1 MGHRILVKYGA
12 HLSRITKKEEEWI
25 ASESELS
32 VEALLARLSEA
43 YRGFSGSP
51 SLENRFLFLITVNG
65 EFVPASDLG
74 GVTLRD
80 GDTVTLFPPVSG
92 G

>member
-1 MGHRILVKYGA
+1 MDHRILVKYGA
-12 HLSRITKKEEEWI
+12 HLSRLTKKEEEWI

-32 VEALLARLSEA
+32 VDGLLTKLSEK
-43 YRGFSGSP
+43 YQDFGTY

-65 EFVPASDLG
+65 EFIPSSSLE

-80 GDTVTLFPPVSG
+80 GDTITLFPPVSG